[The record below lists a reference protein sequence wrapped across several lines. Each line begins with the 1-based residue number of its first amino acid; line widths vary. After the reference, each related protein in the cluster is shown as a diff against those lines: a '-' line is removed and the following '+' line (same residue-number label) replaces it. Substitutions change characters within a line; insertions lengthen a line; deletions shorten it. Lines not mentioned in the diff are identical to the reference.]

1 MYNLWSTLEDAVV
14 GFTICWIVWVVFTS
28 IRRYSI
34 AKTKAALQ
42 EKILQRIDSSEA
54 LVALT
59 ASDSGRRFL
68 ESMTIEESQVSSSPF
83 NRILFGVQ
91 VGIVLAFFGLA
102 MLFLHH
108 HTSDPGAGFII
119 VGTGAIGLGL
129 GFLTAAAASVFVSR
143 QLGLICR
150 DPRG

>member
-1 MYNLWSTLEDAVV
+1 MNFQGILQDAEVA
-14 GFTICWIVWVVFTS
+14 FTISWIVWVVFTS
-28 IRRYSI
+28 VRRYLI
-34 AKTKAALQ
+34 ARTKATLQ

-68 ESMTIEESQVSSSPF
+68 ESVTIEETQPRSSPF

-91 VGIVLAFFGLA
+91 AGIVLAIFGVA

-108 HTSDPGAGFII
+108 HLYEPGPGFII
-119 VGTGAIGLGL
+119 IGTGAIGLGL
-129 GFLTAAAASVFVSR
+129 GFLTAAAASIFVSR
-143 QLGLICR
+143 QLGLINR